1 MLNDLANAEPAVL
14 EAQKSVSNI
23 KRQHLTEV
31 RAMGNPPEAVKLSM
45 EAVCTMLGHKIE
57 SWKTVQS
64 IIRRDDFIASIVNY
78 KTETQM
84 TKQLREY
91 MRRNYLN
98 NPAFEYDAVNRAS
111 KACGPLVKW
120 VSAQVQYSD
129 ILDRV
134 GPLREEVTR
143 LEQSAEDTKKKAA
156 DIEQMIVDLEAS
168 IGRYKEEYAALV
180 GETQLIKAEMDRVKS
195 KVDRSVT
202 LLSSLSSEKVRW
214 EAASQAFESQ
224 MGTIVGDVLLSAA
237 FLAYGGYFDQQYREL
252 LLAKWTDHLVAAS
265 IQFKQDMALTEYLSS
280 ADDRLSWQ
288 ENSLPADDLCIENAI
303 MLKRF
308 DRYPLII
315 DPSGQATNFLVNEY
329 KDRKITVTS
338 FLDDSFIKNLESA
351 LRFGNPILIQ
361 DVEHLDPILN
371 PVLNKEL
378 RRTGGRV
385 LIRLGNQDI
394 DFSPTFT
401 LFLSTRDPSV
411 NFAPDICSRVTF
423 VNFTVTRGSLQS
435 QCLNKV
441 LKAERPD
448 VDQRRTDLIKLQ
460 GEFQLKLRHLEKSL
474 LQALNESKGNIL
486 DDDHVIETLETL
498 KKEAAEVTR
507 KVDETNTVMQEVE
520 QTTAV
525 YTPLAHACSSIFF
538 VIEQLNLIHHFYQFS
553 LDFFYEIF
561 EYVLHDN
568 PNLKSITDPTERLNI
583 LSRDLFS
590 VTYKRATRTLL
601 HEDHITLAVLMC
613 QIQMRGAQHGVDE
626 AEYDF
631 LLSGGDIVPG
641 STITAA
647 NLGLPAFISDETAQ
661 RAKEFMSL
669 PCFKGLCEHIQQ
681 NESEWQQ
688 FIEQGQAELVV
699 PSCWD
704 DVGRN
709 CKSSLL
715 LFNQQCHTNTC
726 HYSCCGCSSSY
737 ATHQMFPP

>member
-1 MLNDLANAEPAVL
+1 MAEAR
-14 EAQKSVSNI
+14 KSVSNI

-31 RAMGNPPEAVKLSM
+31 RSMGNPPEAVKLAM
-45 EAVCTMLGHKIE
+45 ESVCTMLGHKIE

-64 IIRRDDFIASIVNY
+64 VIRRDDFIASIVNY
-78 KTETQM
+78 STENQM
-84 TKQLREY
+84 TKQLRDY
-91 MRRNYLN
+91 MRRNYLS
-98 NPAFEYDAVNRAS
+98 NPSFEYDAVNRAS

-120 VSAQVQYSD
+120 VCAQVTYSD

-134 GPLREEVTR
+134 GPLRDEVNQ
-143 LEQSAEDTKKKAA
+143 LEQSAEDTKKKAV
-156 DIEQMIVDLEAS
+156 DIEQMIVDLESS

-180 GETQLIKAEMDRVKS
+180 GETQLIKSEMDRVKF

-202 LLSSLSSEKVRW
+202 LLSSLSSERVRW
-214 EAASQAFESQ
+214 EAASTAFESQ
-224 MGTIVGDVLLSAA
+224 MGTIVGDVLLAAA
-237 FLAYGGYFDQQYREL
+237 FLAYGGYFDQQYREIL
-252 LLAKWTDHLVAAS
+252 LQHWAEHLSSAGVQYKHEVS
-265 IQFKQDMALTEYLSS
+265 LTEYLST

-288 ENSLPADDLCIENAI
+288 ANSLPTDSLCIENAI

-308 DRYPLII
+308 DRYPLVI
-315 DPSGQATNFLVNEY
+315 DPSGQATNFLINEY

-338 FLDDSFIKNLESA
+338 FLDDAFIKNLESA

-385 LIRLGNQDI
+385 LIRLGSQDI
-394 DFSPTFT
+394 DFSPSFT

-486 DDDHVIETLETL
+486 DDDKVIETLETL
-498 KKEAAEVTR
+498 KKEAAEITH

-520 QTTAV
+520 QTTGI
-525 YTPLAHACSSIFF
+525 YSPLAHACSSIFF
-538 VIEQLNLIHHFYQFS
+538 VMEQLNLVHHFYQFS

-561 EYVLHDN
+561 QYVLHAN
-568 PNLKSITDPTERLNI
+568 PNLKDITDPSERLAV
-583 LSRDLFS
+583 LSRDLFTA
-590 VTYKRATRTLL
+590 TYKRASRTLL
-601 HEDHITLAVLMC
+601 HEDHTMFAVLLC
-613 QIQMRGAQHGVDE
+613 QIRMRGSSQQSQDSTDD
-626 AEYDF
+626 AEFDF
-631 LLSGGDIVPG
+631 LLSGGDGIVDAVAPA
-641 STITAA
+641 SK
-647 NLGLPAFISDETAQ
+647 LGLPSFISDENAQ
-661 RAKEFMSL
+661 RIDEFQSL
-669 PCFKGLCEHIQQ
+669 ECFKQLSQHIKD
-681 NESEWQQ
+681 NESQWKAFMEHPEPELAVPTCWQVTPNSHRK
-688 FIEQGQAELVV
+688 FLRIGCRDFNVRTN
-699 PSCWD
+699 SCN
-704 DVGRN
+704 VF
-709 CKSSLL
+709 KLHS
-715 LFNQQCHTNTC
+715 F
-726 HYSCCGCSSSY
+726 
-737 ATHQMFPP
+737 FFF

>member
-1 MLNDLANAEPAVL
+1 ML
-14 EAQKSVSNI
+14 EAQKSVSGI

-31 RAMGNPPEAVKLSM
+31 RSMGNPPEAVKLAM
-45 EAVCTMLGHKIE
+45 ESVCTMLGHKIE

-78 KTETQM
+78 NTEKMM
-84 TKQLREY
+84 TKQLRDY

-98 NPAFEYDAVNRAS
+98 NAAYEYETVNRAS

-120 VSAQVQYSD
+120 VAAQVNYSE

-156 DIEQMIVDLEAS
+156 EMEAMIVELEKS
-168 IGRYKEEYAALV
+168 ISRYKEEYAALV

-195 KVDRSVT
+195 KVDRSLT

-214 EAASQAFESQ
+214 ETASQAFESQ

-252 LLAKWTDHLVAAS
+252 LLQKWTNHLIAAG
-265 IQFKQDMALTEYLSS
+265 IQFKQDMSLTEYLST

-288 ENSLPADDLCIENAI
+288 ANSLPADDLCIENAI

-308 DRYPLII
+308 NRYPLVI

-394 DFSPTFT
+394 DFSPSFT

-411 NFAPDICSRVTF
+411 NFPPDICSRVTF

-486 DDDHVIETLETL
+486 DDDKVIETLETL

-538 VIEQLNLIHHFYQFS
+538 VMEQLNLIHHFYQFS

-561 EYVLHDN
+561 EYVLHAN
-568 PNLKSITDPTERLNI
+568 PNLKGISDPNERLEV

-590 VTYKRATRTLL
+590 VTYKRASRTLL

-613 QIQMRGAQHGVDE
+613 QIKMRGSQDTMDDT
-626 AEYDF
+626 EYDF
-631 LLSGGDIVPG
+631 LLSGGDVVPDVTVT
-641 STITAA
+641 SAA
-647 NLGLPAFISDETAQ
+647 LGLPDFITDETAQ
-661 RAKEFMSL
+661 RIKEFSTL
-669 PCFKGLCEHIQQ
+669 ACFRGLCDHIKQ
-681 NESEWQQ
+681 NVDEWAK
-688 FIEQGQAELVV
+688 FLDHPQAETVV

-704 DVGRN
+704 NAGRN
-709 CKSSLL
+709 SK
-715 LFNQQCHTNTC
+715 
-726 HYSCCGCSSSY
+726 
-737 ATHQMFPP
+737 

>member
-1 MLNDLANAEPAVL
+1 MLDDLAKAEPAVL

-31 RAMGNPPEAVKLSM
+31 RAMGNPPEAVKLAM
-45 EAVCTMLGHKIE
+45 ESVCTMLGHKIE

-64 IIRRDDFIASIVNY
+64 IIRRDDFITSIVNY
-78 KTETQM
+78 NTETQM
-84 TKQLREY
+84 TKQLRDF

-98 NPAFEYDAVNRAS
+98 NPAFEYETVNRAS

-120 VSAQVQYSD
+120 VAAQVQYSD

-134 GPLREEVTR
+134 GPLREEVDS
-143 LEQSAEDTKKKAA
+143 LEQSAEDTKKQAA
-156 DIEQMIVDLEAS
+156 EIEQMVVDLEAS

-195 KVDRSVT
+195 KVDRSLT

-214 EAASQAFESQ
+214 ETASQAFESQ

-252 LLAKWTDHLVAAS
+252 LLQKWTGHLIAAG
-265 IQFKQDMALTEYLSS
+265 IQFKQDMSLTEYLST

-308 DRYPLII
+308 DRYPLVI

-394 DFSPTFT
+394 DFSPSFT

-411 NFAPDICSRVTF
+411 SFPPDICSRVTF
-423 VNFTVTRGSLQS
+423 VNFTVTRSSLQS

-486 DDDHVIETLETL
+486 DDDKVIETLETL
-498 KKEAAEVTR
+498 KKEAADVTR
-507 KVDETNTVMQEVE
+507 KVDETNTIMQEVE

-525 YTPLAHACSSIFF
+525 YSPLAHACSSIFF
-538 VIEQLNLIHHFYQFS
+538 VMEQLNLIHHFYQFS

-561 EYVLHDN
+561 EYVLHAN
-568 PNLKSITDPTERLNI
+568 PNLKGITDPIERLQI
-583 LSRDLFS
+583 LSRDLFY
-590 VTYKRATRTLL
+590 VTYKRTSRTLL
-601 HEDHITLAVLMC
+601 HEDHIMLAVLMC
-613 QIQMRGAQHGVDE
+613 QIQIRGTNESVDE

-631 LLSGGDIVPG
+631 LLSGGDVVPG
-641 STITAA
+641 STATTAS
-647 NLGLPAFISDETAQ
+647 LGLPDFIADETAQ
-661 RAKEFMSL
+661 RIKEFATL
-669 PCFKGLCEHIQQ
+669 NCFKSMVDHINQ
-681 NESEWQQ
+681 NVDDWRA
-688 FIEQGQAELVV
+688 FVDHPQAETAV
-699 PSCWD
+699 PACWD
-704 DVGRN
+704 NAGRN
-709 CKSSLL
+709 SKFSM
-715 LFNQQCHTNTC
+715 FFYITN
-726 HYSCCGCSSSY
+726 
-737 ATHQMFPP
+737 